1 MGHYGQLSLEER
13 CTIARLQ
20 EAGQSCRQIAAALD
34 RSASTICREL
44 KRNSGAQVG
53 YRPSWAEKQAW
64 ARRWRGSRLA
74 RQADLREV
82 VLQRLAQGH
91 SPEQV
96 AGRLQLERGRAVL
109 CAESI
114 YRFIYAQIRRN
125 GDTDWRHY
133 LPRRKYKRGY
143 RRPGRDRSPLRL
155 IPQRRALAERPL
167 EVSQRDAGGHWEAD
181 LMLFSDP
188 GGVLLVA
195 QERASRLLFIRR
207 QHSKAATPIV
217 QELQRNF
224 ALLPPA
230 LRQTVTFDNGAEF
243 SHHQQ
248 LHTQLQMQTYF
259 CDTQAPWQKGG
270 IENAIGRLRRLLPRK
285 VHPSRLTQSSLD
297 ALTQRHNHTP
307 RKCLGFQTPAE
318 IFSSMLLHLKC
329 ESTPHL
335 PSGWRVALERPA
347 SIQRMDEPPRLRSQ
361 YRSLAPGR
369 LPRCVGPAP

>member
-1 MGHYGQLSLEER
+1 MGTYGQLCLEER
-13 CTIARLQ
+13 CTIARLR

-44 KRNSGAQVG
+44 RRNSGTQVG
-53 YRPSWAEKQAW
+53 YRPAYAADQAE
-64 ARRWRGSRLA
+64 ARRWRGSRLE
-74 RQADLREV
+74 RRSELRDV
-82 VLQRLAQGH
+82 VLEGLKQGH

-96 AGRLQLERGRAVL
+96 AGRLRRERGRSVL

-114 YRFIYAQIRRN
+114 YRFIYAQIRRTD
-125 GDTDWRHY
+125 DTNWRNY

-143 RRPGRDRSPLRL
+143 RRPRRDRSPVRL
-155 IPQRRALAERPL
+155 IPKRMSLAERPT
-167 EVSQRDAGGHWEAD
+167 EVLQRSNGGHWEVD

-217 QELQRNF
+217 QELQRSF
-224 ALLPPA
+224 ARLPPS

-248 LHTQLQMQTYF
+248 LHTNLQMQTYF
-259 CDTQAPWQKGG
+259 CDARAPWQKGG

-285 VHPSRLTQSSLD
+285 THPSQLTQSRID
-297 ALTQRHNHTP
+297 ALAQRHNHTP

-318 IFSSMLLHLKC
+318 KFSSFLLHLKC
-329 ESTPHL
+329 ESTP
-335 PSGWRVALERPA
+335 S
-347 SIQRMDEPPRLRSQ
+347 LRS
-361 YRSLAPGR
+361 G
-369 LPRCVGPAP
+369 

>member
-44 KRNSGAQVG
+44 KRNTGTQVG
-53 YRPSWAEKQAW
+53 YRPTYASDQAW

-74 RQADLREV
+74 RQAELREV

-96 AGRLQLERGRAVL
+96 AGRLWRERGYRVL

-125 GDTDWRHY
+125 GDTDWRNY

-143 RRPGRDRSPLRL
+143 RRSARLRSPLRL
-155 IPQRRALAERPL
+155 IPQRVSLAERPAEVL
-167 EVSQRDAGGHWEAD
+167 ERSDGGHWEAD

-188 GGVLLVA
+188 GEVLLVA
-195 QERASRLLFIRR
+195 QERASRLLLIRR

-217 QELQRNF
+217 QELERNF
-224 ALLPPA
+224 APLPPA

-248 LHTQLQMQTYF
+248 LHRTLQMQTYF

-329 ESTPHL
+329 ESTP
-335 PSGWRVALERPA
+335 S
-347 SIQRMDEPPRLRSQ
+347 LRS
-361 YRSLAPGR
+361 G
-369 LPRCVGPAP
+369 

>member
-1 MGHYGQLSLEER
+1 MASYGQLSLEER
-13 CTIARLQ
+13 ITIARLH
-20 EAGQSCRQIAAALD
+20 EAGQSCREIAAAMD

-44 KRNSGAQVG
+44 KRNSGTQIG
-53 YRPSWAEKQAW
+53 YQPVYAGEQAW
-64 ARRWRGSRLA
+64 ARRWRGSRLE
-74 RQADLREV
+74 RRTELREV
-82 VLQRLAQGH
+82 VLGRLAEGQ

-96 AGRLQLERGRAVL
+96 AGRLRLEQGRVVL

-114 YRFIYAQIRRN
+114 YRFLYAQIR
-125 GDTDWRHY
+125 GTDDTDWRNY

-143 RRPGRDRSPLRL
+143 RRPARDRSPLRL
-155 IPQRRALAERPL
+155 IPQRVSVAERPA
-167 EVSQRDAGGHWEAD
+167 EVLQRTGGGHWEAD

-195 QERASRLLFIRR
+195 QERASRLLLVRR

-217 QELQRNF
+217 QELQRSF
-224 ALLPPA
+224 AALPQA

-248 LHTQLQMQTYF
+248 LHTNLQMQTYF
-259 CDTQAPWQKGG
+259 CDTRAPWQKGG

-285 VHPSRLTQSSLD
+285 IHPSRLTQTSID
-297 ALTQRHNHTP
+297 ALTRRHNHTP

-329 ESTPHL
+329 ESTP
-335 PSGWRVALERPA
+335 S
-347 SIQRMDEPPRLRSQ
+347 LRS
-361 YRSLAPGR
+361 G
-369 LPRCVGPAP
+369 

>member
-1 MGHYGQLSLEER
+1 MGNYGQLSVDER
-13 CTIARLQ
+13 CTIARLG

-53 YRPSWAEKQAW
+53 YRPSWAEDQTW

-74 RQADLREV
+74 RQAELRQV
-82 VLQRLAQGH
+82 VLERLAQGH
-91 SPEQV
+91 CPEQV
-96 AGRLQLERGRAVL
+96 AGRLRRERGHLVL
-109 CAESI
+109 GAESI
-114 YRFIYAQIRRN
+114 YRFIYAQIRRHD
-125 GDTDWRHY
+125 DTDWRNY

-143 RRPGRDRSPLRL
+143 RRPARDRSPLRL
-155 IPQRRALAERPL
+155 IPQRVSLAERPA
-167 EVSQRDAGGHWEAD
+167 EVLQRGAGGHWEAD

-188 GGVLLVA
+188 GGVLLVP
-195 QERASRLLFIRR
+195 QERVSRLLLIRR
-207 QHSKAATPIV
+207 QHSKAAKPIV

-224 ALLPPA
+224 ASLPPG

-248 LHTQLQMQTYF
+248 LHTSLQMQTYF
-259 CDTQAPWQKGG
+259 CDTKAPWQKGG
-270 IENAIGRLRRLLPRK
+270 IENAIARLRRLLPRK
-285 VHPSRLTQSSLD
+285 VHPSRLTQNSLD

-329 ESTPHL
+329 ESTP
-335 PSGWRVALERPA
+335 S
-347 SIQRMDEPPRLRSQ
+347 LRS
-361 YRSLAPGR
+361 G
-369 LPRCVGPAP
+369 

>member
-1 MGHYGQLSLEER
+1 MGHYEQLSLEER

-155 IPQRRALAERPL
+155 IPQRISLAERPL

-217 QELQRNF
+217 RELQRNF

-297 ALTQRHNHTP
+297 TLTQRHNHTP

-329 ESTPHL
+329 ESTP
-335 PSGWRVALERPA
+335 S
-347 SIQRMDEPPRLRSQ
+347 LRS
-361 YRSLAPGR
+361 G
-369 LPRCVGPAP
+369 